1 MRRSK
6 LLKVMSIIIIV
17 FGVLGIL
24 SSVVMLLMLDTINEM
39 MINLGMPLYS
49 ASQAFVGLIG
59 SMVATI
65 AGIAGLMYRSKSS
78 VMILGSIYLIL
89 VVGEIILAT
98 ITSGEFSMFILIGLI
113 FPVLY
118 LWGVYLS
125 E

>member
-24 SSVVMLLMLDTINEM
+24 SSIVVLLMLDTLNM
-39 MINLGMPLYS
+39 MMMDLGMPLYS
-49 ASQAFVGLIG
+49 ASQMIVGLIG
-59 SMVATI
+59 AIVAI
-65 AGIAGLMYRSKSS
+65 FAGIVGLLYKSKSS
-78 VMILGSIYLIL
+78 VTIAGGLYLLFVL
-89 VVGEIILAT
+89 VET
-98 ITSGEFSMFILIGLI
+98 IFSVAVMGAFMMFALIGLI
-113 FPVLY
+113 FPALY